1 MKTKNIN
8 QVIVWLLVSSMSMFT
23 VSCNEDIDNS
33 FSRNQS
39 VIELQPSGEF
49 VKLDENNPDAT
60 ALTLDWTTAHDY
72 GDDYITTYKYEMRVS
87 GSTADEIVEYEDDG
101 HFSRIYTNKQLQ
113 ELLVNH
119 FGQLTSTIREV
130 QFTVTASF
138 EGPRLVI
145 PDIATAKVNVKT
157 YGPKQFSA
165 DELFMGGT
173 AVGDEDV
180 RLEAN
185 NDGTIYSFTGK

>member
-8 QVIVWLLVSSMSMFT
+8 QVIVWLLVSSISMFT

-33 FSRNQS
+33 YSRNQS

-101 HFSRIYTNKQLQ
+101 HFSRIYTN
-113 ELLVNH
+113 
-119 FGQLTSTIREV
+119 
-130 QFTVTASF
+130 
-138 EGPRLVI
+138 
-145 PDIATAKVNVKT
+145 
-157 YGPKQFSA
+157 
-165 DELFMGGT
+165 
-173 AVGDEDV
+173 
-180 RLEAN
+180 
-185 NDGTIYSFTGK
+185 